1 MGAIGGLLGI
11 SGGAAGTGFAAP
23 QAANITN
30 PTDATQ
36 ISNSYTGTQS
46 ALQQQQSLL
55 NALQGQN
62 GIQNQS
68 NVYNQL
74 QGVANGTGP
83 NPAQAQLAQATGANT
98 ANQAALMAGQRGS
111 GANAGLIARQAAQ
124 QGGANQQNAAGQAA
138 TLQANQSLNALGQLQ
153 NTASNQVANQIAG
166 TGAVT
171 GAQTGEQQSLL
182 NAQQGFNSS
191 QVTNQAGVN
200 SANAAL
206 AQTSMQG
213 QQALIG
219 GLTNAA
225 GPAALVAAAA
235 QGGMVKKYATGDL
248 VSADYDNHDQVDYG
262 TGATPMQT
270 PATPMAAS
278 IAAPIAPQAPKGP
291 QSSFGKFLSGR
302 GNTTPT
308 AINYGN
314 PGANA
319 LAAGVSQ
326 AMKGLFSPSAPQSP
340 VATQSQETTS
350 DNYSSPQDPS
360 MLYGA
365 EGGRVPALV
374 APGEIRLRP
383 NQVQQVLKGADP
395 TKIGEK
401 IKGKAPVPGAVNDY
415 KNDVVRKDLYEG
427 DVIVPNKETKSK
439 NPSEASRRFVHAL
452 AAKHGMTVMPKK
464 VK

>member
-11 SGGAAGTGFAAP
+11 NGGANGSGFAAP
-23 QAANITN
+23 QAAQITN
-30 PTDATQ
+30 PVTSAQ
-36 ISNSYTGTQS
+36 IGNSYTGTQS
-46 ALQQQQSLL
+46 ALQQQQALL
-55 NALQGQN
+55 QALQGQN

-68 NVYNQL
+68 NVYGQL

-124 QGGANQQNAAGQAA
+124 QGGANQQSAAGQAA
-138 TLQANQSLNALGQLQ
+138 TLQANQSLNALGQLSGVAGQ
-153 NTASNQVANQIAG
+153 QVANQVGA

-171 GAQTGEQQSLL
+171 GAQQGEQQALL
-182 NAQQGFNSS
+182 GAQQGFNSS
-191 QVTNQAGVN
+191 QVANQAGVN
-200 SANAAL
+200 AANAGL
-206 AQTSMQG
+206 ASTNMQG
-213 QQALIG
+213 QQGLLGGAL
-219 GLTNAA
+219 NAL
-225 GPAALVAAAA
+225 GPAAAVAKAE
-235 QGGMVKKYATGDL
+235 GGMIKKYATGNL

-262 TGATPMQT
+262 TGATPMQA
-270 PATPMAAS
+270 PAAAPMAVP
-278 IAAPIAPQAPKGP
+278 IAAPAAPQSPKGP
-291 QSSFGKFLSGR
+291 QSSFGKFLSGM

-308 AINYGN
+308 AGNYGN
-314 PGANA
+314 PGANQ
-319 LAAGVSQ
+319 LATGMSQ
-326 AMKGLFSPSAPQSP
+326 AIKGLFSSNAPQSS
-340 VATQSQETTS
+340 VATQSQQTTS

-365 EGGRVPALV
+365 EGGKVPALV

-383 NQVQQVLKGADP
+383 NQVKEVLKGADP

-452 AAKHGMTVMPKK
+452 AAKHGMTIMPKK